1 MYWIAKEEL
10 PNCKFDSLIKLLKLL
25 KLPDIEHFD
34 HKSGGSVQDVSY
46 VWRDSKRASS
56 LESRQG

>member
-1 MYWIAKEEL
+1 MYWIVKEEL

-34 HKSGGSVQDVSY
+34 HKSGGSVQDMFLMFGETVREQ
-46 VWRDSKRASS
+46 V
-56 LESRQG
+56 L